1 MTSRVRM
8 AAIFLL
14 SASGLLLQV
23 SMTRVLSLIA
33 WHHFAYLIIS
43 LALLGI
49 GAAGS
54 YLTLSGRLGAREEL
68 DAWMARW
75 AWLLSVS

>member
-1 MTSRVRM
+1 MWRPTT
-8 AAIFLL
+8 AIFFL

-23 SMTRVLSLIA
+23 SMTRILSLIA

-49 GAAGS
+49 GAAGTF
-54 YLTLSGRLGAREEL
+54 LTVSPRMRGSEEL
-68 DAWMARW
+68 EGWMA
-75 AWLLSVS
+75 LC